1 MQYLTRED
9 GSIPPDVDLAALV
22 AAGVRIVRPTIMP
35 RSAGMIAVEGQPEER
50 DGVWWQTWI
59 EQPAPPS
66 ALPPVPATITP
77 LQARRSLRFF
87 GLMDDV
93 EAALAVA
100 DADTREAWEYA
111 LEIHRNDPVL
121 LALAEHIG
129 ITSDMLDDL
138 FRDAAR
144 R

>member
-9 GSIPPDVDLAALV
+9 GSIPPDVDVAALI
-22 AAGVRIVRPTIMP
+22 AAGIRIVRPTPIP
-35 RSAGMIAVEGQPEER
+35 RSPGMVAIESAPEER
-50 DGVWWQTWI
+50 DGKWWQTWI
-59 EQPAPPS
+59 EQPAPPP

-111 LEIHRNDPVL
+111 IEIHRNDPVL

>member
-9 GSIPPDVDLAALV
+9 GSIPPDVDVAALI
-22 AAGVRIVRPTIMP
+22 AAGIRIVRPTPIP
-35 RSAGMIAVEGQPEER
+35 RSPGMVAIEGAPEDR
-50 DGVWWQTWI
+50 DGEWWQTWI
-59 EQPAPPS
+59 EQPAPPP

-77 LQARRSLRFF
+77 LQARRSLRSF

-100 DADTREAWEYA
+100 DDDTREAWEYA
-111 LEIHRNDPVL
+111 IEIHRDDPVL